1 MSGTP
6 HDPTLPSSQAQPSDP
21 DASGDFTAGAIR
33 LLAGRY
39 EIVGLLGMGGMGA
52 VYRARDLELGVNV
65 ALKVIR
71 PELANGAAAHARFRR
86 EVRLARRVTH
96 KNVARTY
103 DLGEADGHRFLTME
117 LVEGATL
124 GELLEKRG
132 QLAIDRAIEIALA
145 MCDGVAAAHE
155 AGVIHRDL
163 KPDNVVI
170 ATDGRVVVMDFGV
183 ARGTEE
189 RGELGRLVATG
200 TPAYMAPE
208 QAENMPSLDGRAD
221 EYAIGAILFEMLTG
235 QKPFPGNTIAS
246 LAQRLMQGPPNP
258 RTHRPEVSQELAT
271 FVMRCLARDREDRYP
286 GVATAAEQ
294 LRAVPEALGPLGS
307 RALSTA
313 PPKVA
318 RDPVLLAVVPFEA
331 EEPGQSEHL
340 GFGVSDGLIDSLS
353 SVAGL
358 RICSRGVT
366 TRLAGSLTELRDR
379 ARLLGAQLLLTGS
392 IKTVG
397 ASVRVKVNL
406 ATVDDGFSIFRLRL
420 MGSPAEIGAFTE
432 RIATGVATALGL
444 TPPVFEHALSNPEAL
459 DFYLRARREYFRY
472 SPSAV
477 ARACELFR
485 MAVERAPE
493 DPVILSAYAMA
504 TTRLAGVEVQYAG
517 PLEIAEAA
525 ASRAYA
531 IAPNRV
537 ESRVALATVALHA
550 GDAPTAAEHAARALR
565 IAPSSPEA
573 CAIAARLLL
582 EAGAVNEGL
591 AHMDMALSLEPRY
604 GGLRYPGARALA
616 LAGDWSESERLLLGP
631 LDRVSPFSYWLDR
644 LRMCFWRM
652 DPSWMSGITMD
663 SFAGLEEQERIVAQ
677 ESLVWLRESRVVPRL
692 VETFREL
699 AYSLGASRRTK
710 AFYAQLT
717 VEARCYLG
725 GMQEEATSALLRA
738 VSEGLFDEPWV
749 RTCPVL
755 DSIRDRPDVQAA
767 YATVAERA
775 RAVRF
780 ALGVA

>member
-1 MSGTP
+1 MGTP
-6 HDPTLPSSQAQPSDP
+6 HDPTLPSSQAYPSDP
-21 DASGDFTAGAIR
+21 DASGDFIAGAVR
-33 LLAGRY
+33 LVAGRY
-39 EIVGLLGMGGMGA
+39 EIIGLLGMGGMGA
-52 VYRARDLELGVNV
+52 VYRARDLELGENV

-71 PELANGAAAHARFRR
+71 PEFANGAAAHARFRR

-103 DLGEADGHRFLTME
+103 DLGDADGHRFLTME

-132 QLAIDRAIEIALA
+132 QLQIDRAIEIALA
-145 MCDGVAAAHE
+145 MCDGVAAAHD

-170 ATDGRVVVMDFGV
+170 ANDGRVVVMDFGV

-189 RGELGRLVATG
+189 RGELGRLMATG

-208 QAENMPSLDGRAD
+208 QAENVASLDGRAD

-246 LAQRLMQGPPNP
+246 LAQRLMHGPPNP
-258 RTHRPEVSQELAT
+258 RTLRPEVSPELGAL
-271 FVMRCLARDREDRYP
+271 VVRCLARDREERYP
-286 GVATAAEQ
+286 GVAIAAEQ
-294 LRAVPEALGPLGS
+294 LRAVPEARGPLAV
-307 RALSTA
+307 RALSTV
-313 PPKVA
+313 PPKMT

-331 EEPGQSEHL
+331 EDEASIEHL
-340 GFGVSDGLIDSLS
+340 GFGLSDGLIDALS
-353 SVAGL
+353 SVTGL
-358 RICSRGVT
+358 RLCSRGVT
-366 TRLAGSLTELRDR
+366 ARLTGTLPELRER

-392 IKTVG
+392 LKTLG
-397 ASVRVKVNL
+397 NGIRIKVNL
-406 ATVDDGFSIFRLRL
+406 ATVEDGFSIYRLRL
-420 MGSPAEIGAFTE
+420 TGASSDIPTFTE
-432 RIATGVATALGL
+432 QIASGLAQALGL
-444 TPPVFEHALSNPEAL
+444 TPPRFEHALSNPEAL

-472 SPSAV
+472 SPSAI

-525 ASRAYA
+525 ASRAFA

-550 GDAPTAAEHAARALR
+550 GDAPTAAEHVARALR

-591 AHMDMALSLEPRY
+591 AHLDLVLALEPRY
-604 GGLRYPGARALA
+604 GGMRYPGARALA
-616 LAGDWSESERLLLGP
+616 LTGDWSESQRLLLGP
-631 LDRVSPFSYWLDR
+631 VDRVSPFSYWLDR

-652 DPSWMSGITMD
+652 DPSWMNGVTADM
-663 SFAGLEEQERIVAQ
+663 FAGLETQERVVAQ
-677 ESLVWLRESRVVPRL
+677 ESVVWLREHRVVPRL
-692 VETFREL
+692 VDMFREL

-725 GMQEEATSALLRA
+725 GMQDEAASALLRA
-738 VSEGLFDEPWV
+738 VSEGLFDEAWI
-749 RTCPVL
+749 RCCPVL
-755 DSIRDRPDVQAA
+755 ESIRDRPEVREAHALVAQRAA
-767 YATVAERA
+767 GVRA
-775 RAVRF
+775 
-780 ALGVA
+780 ALGV